1 MRLALALTVSMVI
14 VDLAGAQQP
23 APSQAAWAG
32 WARCQINVTGPGY
45 TDQQT
50 HTWTMTGG
58 APTVQGAFRIFPATW
73 SVVGGGSLQK
83 TVGTQMLV
91 AQWATNSP
99 SVSAP
104 IAVFVRASDQRMF
117 IQARHPQARAAGAIQ
132 GYQQQIID
140 GKMQKPGTI
149 SAEAFEWAFPQAAVT
164 RPTPTSSLV
173 ANGSITPVVSG
184 KVGLMEPDRS
194 QATAS
199 CTWQFSQGAAP
210 APPPGVSAPAV
221 PTPAATGVATRSPP
235 TPPAG
240 VSGGGTT
247 GGTTGGSPSTCIGPP
262 QNLTAS
268 VDASKTI
275 TFQWTAPAV
284 GVPTSYVIEASSS
297 AGGPPNLANYNQGS
311 AQTVFVAPSTP
322 AGSYYVRVRALSGCV
337 GALSAPSNEVL
348 VVVP

>member
-1 MRLALALTVSMVI
+1 MRLALALTVSMAT

-23 APSQAAWAG
+23 APSQSAWAG
-32 WARCQINVTGPGY
+32 WARCRIDVTGPGY

-58 APTVQGAFRIFPATW
+58 APTVEGAFRIFPATW

-83 TVGTQMLV
+83 TVGTQTLV
-91 AQWATNSP
+91 AQWSTNSP

-117 IQARHPQARAAGAIQ
+117 IQARHAQARAAGAVQ

-140 GKMQKPGTI
+140 GKMQKPGPI
-149 SAEAFEWAFPQAAVT
+149 SAEAFEWAFPRAEVS

-173 ANGSITPVVSG
+173 ANGSSAPVVNG
-184 KVGLMEPDRS
+184 KVGLMEPDGS
-194 QATAS
+194 HATAS

-210 APPPGVSAPAV
+210 APPPAVAAPAV

-240 VSGGGTT
+240 VSGGGTP
-247 GGTTGGSPSTCIGPP
+247 GGTTSGSPSTCIGPP

-268 VDASKTI
+268 VDASKTV

-284 GVPTSYVIEASSS
+284 GVPTSYIIEASSS
-297 AGGPPNLANYNQGS
+297 PGGPPDLANFNQGS
-311 AQTVFVAPSTP
+311 AQTSLTVPSVP
-322 AGSYYVRVRALSGCV
+322 AGSYHVRVRALSGCV
-337 GALSAPSNEVL
+337 GAVSAPSNEVL
-348 VVVP
+348 LVVP

>member
-14 VDLAGAQQP
+14 VDLAGAQQS

-58 APTVQGAFRIFPATW
+58 APTVEGAFRTFPATW

-83 TVGTQMLV
+83 TVGTQTLV

-117 IQARHPQARAAGAIQ
+117 IQARHSQARAAGAIQ

-173 ANGSITPVVSG
+173 ANGSSTPVVSG

-199 CTWQFSQGAAP
+199 CTWQFSQGGVP
-210 APPPGVSAPAV
+210 APPPGVPAPAV
-221 PTPAATGVATRSPP
+221 PTPVATGVATRSPP

-247 GGTTGGSPSTCIGPP
+247 GGSPSTCIGPP
-262 QNLTAS
+262 QNLSAS
-268 VDASKTI
+268 VDASKSMTV
-275 TFQWTAPAV
+275 QWAAPAV

-297 AGGPPNLANYNQGS
+297 AGGPPDLANFNQGS
-311 AQTVFVAPSTP
+311 AQTVLVAPSIP
-322 AGSYYVRVRALSGCV
+322 AGSYYVRVRARSSCV

-348 VVVP
+348 AVVP